1 MTLFHFHLMAGQ
13 KLLKIPYQK
22 VEDYWRPEQSIWEI
36 KESILRW
43 LLYKVAALDG
53 IRKFAI
59 KQAWKVK
66 SYKVFLT
73 ESLLSG
79 CVKIDYHPK
88 YFVNASE

>member
-1 MTLFHFHLMAGQ
+1 M
-13 KLLKIPYQK
+13 
-22 VEDYWRPEQSIWEI
+22 
-36 KESILRW
+36 RW

-66 SYKVFLT
+66 SYKVLLT

-88 YFVNASE
+88 YFVKASE